1 MTDIKTIEY
10 WKERL
15 AQEENERYSDC
26 GKLRLENGRLLAQID
41 TLIRKVNL
49 NEEQIARTKW
59 HWWYQIHLAERVLK
73 KFKLKSDIY
82 SSKKATEYW
91 RKYYMQ
97 KRCKVQ
103 AKKIEELCKDKIIG
117 YLMENAQNSPIFS
130 SYMLVV
136 ADLQKGK
143 END

>member
-15 AQEENERYSDC
+15 AQEENERHSDC

-59 HWWYQIHLAERVLK
+59 HWWYQIHLAEREV
-73 KFKLKSDIY
+73 
-82 SSKKATEYW
+82 
-91 RKYYMQ
+91 
-97 KRCKVQ
+97 
-103 AKKIEELCKDKIIG
+103 
-117 YLMENAQNSPIFS
+117 
-130 SYMLVV
+130 
-136 ADLQKGK
+136 
-143 END
+143 

>member
-1 MTDIKTIEY
+1 M
-10 WKERL
+10 
-15 AQEENERYSDC
+15 
-26 GKLRLENGRLLAQID
+26 
-41 TLIRKVNL
+41 
-49 NEEQIARTKW
+49 
-59 HWWYQIHLAERVLK
+59 LK

-103 AKKIEELCKDKIIG
+103 AKKIDELCKDKIIG

-130 SYMLVV
+130 SYYLVV
-136 ADLQKGK
+136 ADLQKGERK
-143 END
+143 